1 MDDEPDPR
9 LQLLDALR
17 LHSEENAAD
26 VAAFDT
32 RCLHA
37 AQQCVD
43 LWHRLWLDTSIAVA
57 IDSAVEIKFR
67 ICFPLAAHSLNHID
81 IALGL
86 HQQRPWVAASSTRV
100 AFEHALAAQWV
111 LLTDDGERELV
122 NWMKGQHHKRA
133 KELADAL
140 SRLASEPGAS
150 VLSLDEFQPQVLV
163 GEEPDASGWSV
174 ANACSRFADT
184 KLFYDI
190 YRNLSQAEHPS
201 PGLIAAHLAVTPAG
215 VQHNLSAAGALN
227 PSDEVPRALALSA
240 LWSLYVLEQLRDG
253 QPHATAVERIGSE
266 ASLPTD
272 LRASDQHPERQP
284 RPEPSP

>member
-1 MDDEPDPR
+1 MDDDPDPR

-26 VAAFDT
+26 VAAFDA
-32 RCLHA
+32 RCLHV

-43 LWHRLWLDTSIAVA
+43 LWHRLWLDTSTAVA
-57 IDSAVEIKFR
+57 IDSAPEIKFR
-67 ICFPLAAHSLNHID
+67 ICFPLAAHALNHID

-140 SRLASEPGAS
+140 TCGVPEVCMAVTWNDGSQPWGIMVIRVPAPA
-150 VLSLDEFQPQVLV
+150 LSHV
-163 GEEPDASGWSV
+163 
-174 ANACSRFADT
+174 R
-184 KLFYDI
+184 
-190 YRNLSQAEHPS
+190 
-201 PGLIAAHLAVTPAG
+201 PGLQPAG
-215 VQHNLSAAGALN
+215 LARPVIGFQGRGAA
-227 PSDEVPRALALSA
+227 RAAA
-240 LWSLYVLEQLRDG
+240 
-253 QPHATAVERIGSE
+253 
-266 ASLPTD
+266 
-272 LRASDQHPERQP
+272 
-284 RPEPSP
+284 

>member
-1 MDDEPDPR
+1 MDDDPDPR
-9 LQLLDALR
+9 LQLLEALR

-26 VAAFDT
+26 VAAFDA
-32 RCLHA
+32 RCLDV

-43 LWHRLWLDTSIAVA
+43 LWHRLWLDASIAVA
-57 IDSAVEIKFR
+57 IDSALEIKFR
-67 ICFPLAAHSLNHID
+67 ICFPLAAHALNHID
-81 IALGL
+81 AALGL

-122 NWMKGQHHKRA
+122 NWMKGQHHKRG

-150 VLSLDEFQPQVLV
+150 ALSLDQFQPRVLV
-163 GEEPDASGWSV
+163 GEESDASGWSV

-201 PGLIAAHLAVTPAG
+201 LGLISTHLAVGPAG
-215 VQHNLSAAGALN
+215 VQNNLSAAGALN
-227 PSDEVPRALALSA
+227 PSGEVPRALVLQQQFVIYG
-240 LWSLYVLEQLRDG
+240 LW
-253 QPHATAVERIGSE
+253 
-266 ASLPTD
+266 
-272 LRASDQHPERQP
+272 
-284 RPEPSP
+284 

>member
-1 MDDEPDPR
+1 MRRP
-9 LQLLDALR
+9 
-17 LHSEENAAD
+17 
-26 VAAFDT
+26 VAPVVARHIRRGRHRQRT
-32 RCLHA
+32 RD
-37 AQQCVD
+37 Q
-43 LWHRLWLDTSIAVA
+43 
-57 IDSAVEIKFR
+57 FR
-67 ICFPLAAHSLNHID
+67 ICFPLAAHALNHID
-81 IALGL
+81 TALGL

-122 NWMKGQHHKRA
+122 NWMKGQHYKRG
-133 KELADAL
+133 KELTDAL

-150 VLSLDEFQPQVLV
+150 ALSLDEFQRQVLV

-201 PGLIAAHLAVTPAG
+201 PGLISTHLAVTPAR
-215 VQHNLSAAGALN
+215 VQNNLSAAGALN
-227 PSDEVPRALALSA
+227 PSDEVPRTLALSA

-253 QPHATAVERIGSE
+253 ATDEYG
-266 ASLPTD
+266 D
-272 LRASDQHPERQP
+272 
-284 RPEPSP
+284 